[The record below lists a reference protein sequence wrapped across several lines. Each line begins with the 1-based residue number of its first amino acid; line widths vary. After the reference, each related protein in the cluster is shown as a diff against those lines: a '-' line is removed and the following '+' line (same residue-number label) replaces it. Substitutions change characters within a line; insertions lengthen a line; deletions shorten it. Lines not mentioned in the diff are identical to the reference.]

1 VDIAKING
9 IPIVGHQ
16 GKGSITE
23 VTIRRLLTLQGS
35 MKPHQIISLMKFAG
49 TDNTLSMAD
58 HYDHI
63 HVGFHPLFG
72 ANTKLG
78 RQIGQILKPGQW
90 LHLID
95 RLNQIPNPTV
105 SVKPSRF
112 SLKVTPSPSRTVH
125 PTVRVPR
132 IGHD

>member
-1 VDIAKING
+1 MTF
-9 IPIVGHQ
+9 P
-16 GKGSITE
+16 
-23 VTIRRLLTLQGS
+23 
-35 MKPHQIISLMKFAG
+35 G

-72 ANTKLG
+72 QNTKLG
-78 RQIGQILKPGQW
+78 QQIGQILKPGQW

-105 SVKPSRF
+105 SVKPSKF
-112 SLKVTPSPSRTVH
+112 AIPVH
-125 PTVRVPR
+125 HAKPKPKAAPRPTLGHLL
-132 IGHD
+132 GHD